1 MRSPVETND
10 PPTAAEL
17 ESAVPDVSLWV
28 KIVALI
34 GSLLLGAGAAIAYAN
49 PGMLLSPHAQV
60 SEGVRVYAGY
70 LVSRNAALAL
80 GLLGAVLFRLRTLLG
95 NMLLLIGSVQ
105 IFDACIDAVEGR
117 WTLVPGVTV
126 LGILF
131 LLAAVRAKPFSNSEA
146 ETP

>member
-1 MRSPVETND
+1 MRSPVKTND
-10 PPTAAEL
+10 LPAAAVST
-17 ESAVPDVSLWV
+17 SAVSDVSLWV
-28 KIVALI
+28 KILALI
-34 GSLLLGAGAAIAYAN
+34 GSLLLGAGAAIAYAK
-49 PGMLLSPHAQV
+49 PGMLLSPHDQV
-60 SEGVRVYAGY
+60 SEGVRIYAGY

-95 NMLLLIGSVQ
+95 NMLLLVGAIQ

-131 LLAAVRAKPFSNSEA
+131 LLGAARTKPFFDPR
-146 ETP
+146 T